1 VVQLLRHR
9 GDQVIADFG
18 DAVFRYRNALF
29 PVASLLLLLP
39 GPPLFANGV
48 VAIAAGLVVALAG
61 QSIRAFTIGYDYI
74 IRGGRNGR
82 VYAEGLVT
90 GGAYQLCR
98 NPMYVGN
105 MLILC
110 GLAIASNTWTCLL
123 VAVAAFGFFYV
134 AIVAAEERFLEGKFG
149 AGYRDYVRA
158 VPRWIPSRATLGSL
172 AGGFGH
178 IHWRRILVKEYGT
191 PMGWWVLLVF
201 ASWVQLRRSG
211 QLQPLPGLFQA
222 LLIGGAALAVAWL
235 VIRVLKKSRR
245 LTAD

>member
-1 VVQLLRHR
+1 M
-9 GDQVIADFG
+9 IADIG

-29 PVASLLLLLP
+29 PVASLLILLP
-39 GPPLFANGV
+39 GPPLFSHGAE
-48 VAIAAGLVVALAG
+48 AIAAGLVVALAG

-90 GGAYQLCR
+90 GGAYQLSR

-110 GLAIASNTWTCLL
+110 GLAIAANTWTCLL
-123 VAVAAFGFFYV
+123 VALAAFGFFYV

-149 AGYRDYVRA
+149 PGYREYVKA
-158 VPRWIPSRATLGSL
+158 VPRWLPTRATLGSL
-172 AGGFGH
+172 AGGFGR
-178 IHWRRILVKEYGT
+178 IHWRRIIVKEYNT
-191 PMGWWVLLVF
+191 PLGWWGLLIF
-201 ASWVQLRRSG
+201 ATWANLWHSG
-211 QLQPLPGLFQA
+211 QLGQSPGLFRAMVLAGVA
-222 LLIGGAALAVAWL
+222 LSVPWL